1 MFTGWSAT
9 LLRLLA
15 ANLIL
20 PDKLFLVDPLRFE
33 SEALSSLMLPDPAD
47 CEDILNM

>member
-9 LLRLLA
+9 LGSLLA

-20 PDKLFLVDPLRFE
+20 PDKFFSEDPLRFE
-33 SEALSSLMLPDPAD
+33 SEALFSLMLPDPTD
-47 CEDILNM
+47 L

>member
-9 LLRLLA
+9 LRRLLV

-20 PDKLFLVDPLRFE
+20 PDKLFSEDSLRFE
-33 SEALSSLMLPDPAD
+33 SEAHFSLMLPDPTD
-47 CEDILNM
+47 L

>member
-9 LLRLLA
+9 LRRLLT

-20 PDKLFLVDPLRFE
+20 PDKFFSEDPLRFE
-33 SEALSSLMLPDPAD
+33 SEALFSLMLPDPAD
-47 CEDILNM
+47 L